1 MKLPSAAAIALLAA
15 APAFANTTLVL
26 DFESVTGFASIEEFY
41 NGGTD
46 SAGHAGPN
54 LGVSFGSDALALVND
69 DLGPYFSHAPSPI
82 GVMTPVGDAAT
93 MNVEKGFVGAVSIS
107 YASPALVP
115 LAVSVYSGLNG
126 SGNLL
131 ASFTLLPTAQLGCND
146 SPLCRFETQT
156 STFFGTAHSM
166 TFGGLGVINGH
177 DFGSAVNTAVFD
189 NITITAVPEPASALM
204 MVLGAAGVFV
214 ARRRRG

>member
-1 MKLPSAAAIALLAA
+1 MKLQSAAAIALLAA
-15 APAFANTTLVL
+15 APAFANTTFVI

-46 SAGHAGPN
+46 TAGRSGPN

-69 DLGPYFSHAPSPI
+69 DLGPYFSNAPSPI

-93 MNVEKGFVGAVSIS
+93 MNVAKGFIDSVSIS
-107 YASPALVP
+107 YSSPALVP
-115 LAVSVYSGLNG
+115 VAVGVYSGLDG
-126 SGNLL
+126 TGALL
-131 ASFTLLPTAQLGCND
+131 ASFTLLPTAQFGCND
-146 SPLCRFETQT
+146 SPLCRFETQA
-156 STFFGTAHSM
+156 STFFGTAHSI
-166 TFGGLGVINGH
+166 TFGGLGVIAGH

-204 MVLGAAGVFV
+204 MVLGAAGLFM
-214 ARRRRG
+214 ARRRRD